1 MPTDAPLD
9 VEVWS
14 DVICP
19 WCRIGRAH
27 LDLALAEFEHAD
39 RVRVTYRSFE
49 LEPNSPAEQDESVID
64 HLAAKYGGTTAQ
76 IEGMVG
82 DVVGRGQAL
91 GIDFRFDIARTGNTF
106 DAHRLLHLAR
116 EHGRQDELKGRL
128 MDAYFTEGRPI
139 GSTATLEEVAV
150 ESGLDRDEVRAV
162 LSSDRYAADVRAD
175 EDEARALQVGGVPF
189 FVFDRRLAASG
200 AQPPEVLLGAL
211 RQAWQA
217 RETSS

>member
-1 MPTDAPLD
+1 
-9 VEVWS
+9 
-14 DVICP
+14 
-19 WCRIGRAH
+19 
-27 LDLALAEFEHAD
+27 
-39 RVRVTYRSFE
+39 
-49 LEPNSPAEQDESVID
+49 VID

-82 DVVGRGQAL
+82 DVVARGRAL

-139 GSTATLEEVAV
+139 GSPATLEEVAV

-217 RETSS
+217 RDSGA

>member
-1 MPTDAPLD
+1 
-9 VEVWS
+9 
-14 DVICP
+14 
-19 WCRIGRAH
+19 
-27 LDLALAEFEHAD
+27 
-39 RVRVTYRSFE
+39 
-49 LEPNSPAEQDESVID
+49 
-64 HLAAKYGGTTAQ
+64 
-76 IEGMVG
+76 
-82 DVVGRGQAL
+82 
-91 GIDFRFDIARTGNTF
+91 
-106 DAHRLLHLAR
+106 
-116 EHGRQDELKGRL
+116 

-139 GSTATLEEVAV
+139 GAPATLEEVAV